1 MPLPCS
7 LLSIR
12 QQYLIWGYWL
22 RLSEIARKI
31 ILMKSQLPL
40 LVFTDLDGTLLS
52 HENYHWDT
60 ARPAL
65 KRLADI
71 GAGVVMASSKT
82 ASELCALRKDMGLQ
96 QWPAILENGAGLLD
110 TFAEAPIDRSGYAQL
125 RAELVKVSAPLRT
138 RFLGFGDMDEAQVSQ
153 ATGLSHSGACLA
165 KQRAFSEPGIWSG
178 TSQEKMNFLTELA
191 ALGISAR
198 DGGRF
203 LTLSFGA
210 TKADQMARVIQDYAP
225 CHTIA
230 LGDAP
235 NDIEMLEAAD
245 FGIIIAN
252 PHRTPL
258 PELKGEQSGR
268 IMRTTLAGPDGW
280 NAAILTQLTRLNL

>member
-1 MPLPCS
+1 
-7 LLSIR
+7 
-12 QQYLIWGYWL
+12 
-22 RLSEIARKI
+22 
-31 ILMKSQLPL
+31 MKFKLPL
-40 LVFTDLDGTLLS
+40 LVFSDLDGTLLS
-52 HENYHWDT
+52 HSSYHWDA

-65 KRLADI
+65 KRLAGI
-71 GAGVVMASSKT
+71 GAGVVIASSKT
-82 ASELCALRKDMGLQ
+82 ASEICALRKDMGLQ

-110 TFAEAPIDRSGYAQL
+110 PFAAAPKDRPDYAQL
-125 RAELVKVSAPLRT
+125 RAELVKISAPLRA
-138 RFLGFGDMDEAQVSQ
+138 RFLGFGDMDETQVSQ
-153 ATGLSHSGACLA
+153 VTGLSHSGASLA

-178 TSQEKMNFLTELA
+178 TSWEKENFLTELA

-198 DGGRF
+198 EGGRF

-210 TKADQMARVIQDYAP
+210 TKADQMARVVRDYAP

-245 FGIIIAN
+245 IGIIVAN
-252 PHRTPL
+252 PHRRPL

-280 NAAILTQLTRLNL
+280 NAAVLAQLTRLNL

>member
-1 MPLPCS
+1 M
-7 LLSIR
+7 
-12 QQYLIWGYWL
+12 GYWL
-22 RLSEIARKI
+22 RLSAIARKI
-31 ILMKSQLPL
+31 ILMKSLCPL

-52 HENYHWDT
+52 HENYQWDP

-65 KRLADI
+65 KRLACL

-82 ASELCALRKDMGLQ
+82 TSEVSALRKEMGLQ

-110 TFAEAPIDRSGYAQL
+110 PFAEAATDRSDYAQL
-125 RAELVKVSAPLRT
+125 RAELVKISASLRA
-138 RFLGFGDMDEAQVSQ
+138 RFLGFGDMDERQVSR
-153 ATGLSHSGACLA
+153 ATGLSHSGASLA

-178 TSQEKMNFLTELA
+178 TSQEKENFLTELA

-210 TKADQMARVIQDYAP
+210 TKADQMAKVIRDYAP
-225 CHTIA
+225 HYTLA

-245 FGIIIAN
+245 FGIIVAN

-258 PELKGEQSGR
+258 PELKGERSGR
-268 IMRTTLAGPDGW
+268 ILRTTLPGPDGW
-280 NAAILTQLTRLNL
+280 NAAILAQLTQLNL